1 MTNSLVKAAS
11 STINTNI
18 NNLSYTPLQLV
29 TGKYFILPGQIIG
42 NEVTESISETDAV
55 QRVMERLLN
64 TQADF
69 RKADMRMKLKNC
81 QGVKVTEYQH

>member
-1 MTNSLVKAAS
+1 MV
-11 STINTNI
+11 
-18 NNLSYTPLQLV
+18 NN
-29 TGKYFILPGQIIG
+29 
-42 NEVTESISETDAV
+42 VTESISETDAV

-69 RKADMRMKLKNC
+69 RKADMRMKLKDC